1 MNKPDM
7 SKIDYKYGIFYKLKD
22 DTSRGWSD
30 SDFRHWCDKNGVY
43 YEPTDTREE
52 LTERIK
58 QAGYK

>member
-1 MNKPDM
+1 M

-22 DTSRGWSD
+22 KTSRGWSD